1 MKKLTATLLGAGAL
15 LLSACQPP
23 TPVVDTQ
30 GVDPARYQADLADC
44 QRYAN
49 SVNPTNETV
58 RSGAIG
64 ALGGA
69 ALGAALGA
77 IAGRPGLGAAAGATV
92 GAGAGVGVGAASSTS
107 EQDRIVRNCMAGRG
121 YRVLN

>member
-1 MKKLTATLLGAGAL
+1 MKTTAIVIGATAL
-15 LLSACQPP
+15 LLAACSPP

-49 SVNPTNETV
+49 SVNPTNETLK
-58 RSGAIG
+58 SGAIG

-77 IAGRPGLGAAAGATV
+77 ATGSPGIGAAMGATA
-92 GAGAGVGVGAASSTS
+92 GAGAGVGYGALSSTS
-107 EQDRIVRNCMAGRG
+107 EQDRIVKNCMAGRG